1 MDGWVIGLAI
11 GLCLAMILAEGALGG
26 KELARWLASLRQP
39 KLYPPLWVWIIVAV
53 ATYVI
58 QGVIAYRLFR
68 QPISPLE
75 GVGFALLVALMT
87 ANVAY
92 NVVLDRRRSPRF
104 AYVGILWFLPLLAAL
119 QIVLYFADRV
129 SAALN
134 LIYVAWVVGFDL
146 PIMRMLWKLNK

>member
-1 MDGWVIGLAI
+1 MDGWAIGLAI
-11 GLCLAMILAEGALGG
+11 GFCQAMILAEATLGG
-26 KELARWLASLRQP
+26 KELASWLASLRQP
-39 KLYPPLWVWIIVAV
+39 RLYPPLWVWIIVAV

-58 QGVIAYRLFR
+58 QGVIAYRLLR
-68 QPISPLE
+68 QPITPLE
-75 GVGFALLVALMT
+75 GAGLALLVALMT

-92 NVVLDRRRSPRF
+92 NAVLGRRRTPRF

-119 QIVLYFADRV
+119 QIVLYFTDQV

-134 LIYVAWVVGFDL
+134 AIYVVWVAGYDL